1 MVTVGDLSDKHLCVS
16 ALPRGGSV
24 KLGHL
29 VASWLR
35 SHSFDER
42 EPWVGNSESRQ
53 RWWKE
58 SIDVDGRQCS
68 KPL

>member
-1 MVTVGDLSDKHLCVS
+1 MTVGDLSDKYLRVS

-29 VASWLR
+29 VDHLLAQV
-35 SHSFDER
+35 HSFDEH
-42 EPWVGNSESRQ
+42 EPWVGNSDSRQ